1 MADFDSSLPVRT
13 QNNGDVVV
21 EIADGTTPSQKLA
34 VDAAGKIT
42 VKLDDAAGNGITSTT
57 IVAKQALD
65 VNVANAISTGAVD
78 NSSFTYSTSTEQTIG
93 GVFNDTGATVTSG
106 NQAAARITAQRGLHV
121 NLRNSSGTEE
131 GDTNAHGLFVRP
143 GDGTNAQA
151 YTVTG
156 AALVDGSATTQPVS
170 GTVTANQGTSPW
182 IGKDQSDGPV
192 SPGAVAAFSGLV
204 GGQFNTVLPTLTNTQ
219 QAALQVDASG
229 RLIIS
234 PLSGSSVTVTNFPTT
249 VDTNYGTVGASTIR
263 TAAQIGNATG
273 AADFNAGA
281 TGAQTL
287 RVTANQGTANA
298 TPWNENIAQI
308 AGAVPSATNALP
320 TQIATAGAF
329 VSSSNP
335 LPVTLSDTVGTP
347 INDYK
352 DASAIGSGASDNHDY
367 TVTAAKTLTLTSV
380 SGSASGK
387 AKMLISIETGVA
399 TGVFTTRFVHFN
411 STATPDM
418 YQPLTAPIQ
427 VAAGVR
433 VRVVMSNRDLLAEDL
448 YSTISGSE
456 S

>member
-13 QNNGDVVV
+13 QSPGDV
-21 EIADGTTPSQKLA
+21 IAKLADATTPSQQLA
-34 VDAAGKIT
+34 IDAAGKIT

-57 IVAKQALD
+57 IGPKQALD
-65 VNVANAISTGAVD
+65 VNVANAISTGTAD
-78 NSSFTYSTSTEQTIG
+78 ESAFTYGVSNEQPVG
-93 GVFNDTGATVTSG
+93 GVFQDTAPTLTAGTTGAVRLTS
-106 NQAAARITAQRGLHV
+106 QRAFHT
-121 NLRNSSGTEE
+121 NLRNSSGVEE

-143 GDGTNAQA
+143 GDGTNSQS
-151 YTVTG
+151 YT
-156 AALVDGSATTQPVS
+156 AAGEAKVDITTS
-170 GTVTANQGTSPW
+170 
-182 IGKDQSDGPV
+182 I
-192 SPGAVAAFSGLV
+192 
-204 GGQFNTVLPTLTNTQ
+204 TLTTT
-219 QAALQVDASG
+219 S
-229 RLIIS
+229 
-234 PLSGSSVTVTNFPTT
+234 TNLPAT

-329 VSSSNP
+329 VSSTNP
-335 LPVTLSDTVGTP
+335 LPVTLSDVVGTS

-352 DASAIGSGASDNHDY
+352 DAAAIASGASDNHDY
-367 TVTAAKTLTLTSV
+367 TVTAGKTLTLTAV
-380 SGSASGK
+380 SSSASGK
-387 AKMLISIETGVA
+387 AKMLLSIETGVA
-399 TGVFTTRFVHFN
+399 TGVFTTRFVQFN

-418 YQPLTAPIQ
+418 YQPLDAPIQ

-456 S
+456 A